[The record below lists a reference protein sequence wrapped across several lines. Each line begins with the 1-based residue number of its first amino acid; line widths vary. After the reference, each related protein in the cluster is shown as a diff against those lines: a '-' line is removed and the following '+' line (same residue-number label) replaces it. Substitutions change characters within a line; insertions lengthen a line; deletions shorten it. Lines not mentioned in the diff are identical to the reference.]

1 LKKNFIVVKL
11 KSVFNSFLNEDEKLM
26 TVNTNKIQF
35 GTDGW
40 RAIIAEEFTFDNV
53 VIVTKAIA
61 GYIKNNYDK
70 SKPVL
75 IGYDTRFM
83 ADKFALRAAE
93 ILNELGFNV
102 KITESDVPTPVIAFN
117 AKHLESAGALM
128 FTASHN
134 PPEYCGIKY
143 IPDYAGPA
151 TTDITDVIVANVR
164 KLQQGE
170 TVLEV
175 AAQKGTTEKFDP
187 KPEYVKWV
195 KSLIDLDKIKSSG
208 VKVYY
213 DPLYAT
219 GRGYVDG
226 LLKEAGC
233 EVSVINNWRDPLYG
247 GAMPEP
253 KEKYLGELK
262 KLVIENAPAIG
273 LSNDGDA
280 DRFGVLDEKG
290 NYVTPNDVIAVLFR
304 HLIKNK
310 GRKGSVVK
318 TVATSFMIDK
328 IAAKYGVP
336 VHETS
341 VGFKWIG
348 QIMRDEE
355 VIIGGEES
363 GGLSIWGHIP
373 EKDGIVADLSI
384 LEAIAYEGKPLYEI
398 VEDVKNEIGLH
409 YINHR
414 IDLHVTEEIKTK
426 TLKLFTENPP
436 KEVGG
441 LKVKSVKTIDGFKFY
456 FEDDSSWML
465 VRPSGTEPLFRI
477 YFETDT
483 QNKLESMIK
492 DIEAFISKI

>member
-1 LKKNFIVVKL
+1 MAGTT
-11 KSVFNSFLNEDEKLM
+11 S
-26 TVNTNKIQF
+26 KIKF

-53 VIVTKAIA
+53 VLVTKAIA
-61 GYIKNNYDK
+61 GYIKTNYDS
-70 SKPVL
+70 SKPVI

-83 ADKFALRAAE
+83 ADKFAQRAAE
-93 ILNELGFNV
+93 TLNNLGLNV
-102 KITESDVPTPVIAFN
+102 LITNIDAPTPVVAYAARN
-117 AKHLESAGALM
+117 LNTAGALM

-151 TTDITDVIVANVR
+151 TTDITDIIVKNVE
-164 KLQQGE
+164 KLQEGQAVVE
-170 TVLEV
+170 PSDI
-175 AAQKGTTEKFDP
+175 KGTTEIFDP

-195 KSLIDLDKIKSSG
+195 KTLIDFDKIKEFYSKSDI
-208 VKVYY
+208 KIFY
-213 DPLYAT
+213 DPLYAS

-226 LLKEAGC
+226 LLEDAGC
-233 EVSVINNWRDPLYG
+233 KVTTIKNWRDPLYG

-253 KEKYLGELK
+253 KEKYLTELK
-262 KLVIENAPAIG
+262 QLVIDNSPAIG

-280 DRFGVLDEKG
+280 DRFGVLDENG
-290 NYVTPNDVIAVLFR
+290 TFVTPNDVIAVLFK

-318 TVATSFMIDK
+318 TVATSRMIDK
-328 IAAKYGVP
+328 IAAKYDVK
-336 VHETS
+336 VHETA

-384 LEAIAYEGKPLYEI
+384 LEAVAYENKPLWQI
-398 VEDVKNEIGLH
+398 AEDVKNEIGIH

-414 IDLHVTEEIKTK
+414 IDLHVTEEVKEK
-426 TLKLFTENPP
+426 TLKAFTQNPP

-441 LKVKSVKTIDGFKFY
+441 IKIKEMNTIDGFKFY
-456 FEDDSSWML
+456 FEDDNSWML

-483 QNKLESMIK
+483 QDKLEKMIK
-492 DIEAFISKI
+492 DIENFVSNI

>member
-1 LKKNFIVVKL
+1 
-11 KSVFNSFLNEDEKLM
+11 M
-26 TVNTNKIQF
+26 TVTTNQIKF

-40 RAIIAEEFTFDNV
+40 RAIIAEEFTFSNV
-53 VIVTKAIA
+53 VLVTKAIA
-61 GYIKNNYDK
+61 GYIKTKYDP
-70 SKPVL
+70 SKPVI
-75 IGYDTRFM
+75 IGYDTRFL
-83 ADKFALRAAE
+83 ADKFAQRAAE
-93 ILNELGFNV
+93 TLNDLGLNV
-102 KITESDVPTPVIAFN
+102 KITNIDAPTPVVAYA
-117 AKHLESAGALM
+117 AKHLNSAGALM
-128 FTASHN
+128 LTASHN

-151 TTDITDVIVANVR
+151 TTDITDIIVENVR
-164 KLQQGE
+164 KLQEGQ
-170 TVLEV
+170 TVVESSSK
-175 AAQKGTTEKFDP
+175 KGTTEIFDP
-187 KPEYVKWV
+187 KPDYMKWV
-195 KSLIDLDKIKSSG
+195 KTLIDFDKIKQADLN
-208 VKVYY
+208 VFY
-213 DPLYAT
+213 DPLYAS

-226 LLKEAGC
+226 LLEEAGC
-233 EVSVINNWRDPLYG
+233 KVTTIKNWRDPLYG

-253 KEKYLGELK
+253 KEKYLTELK
-262 KLVIENAPAIG
+262 KLVIENSPAIG

-290 NYVTPNDVIAVLFR
+290 DFVTPNDVIAVLFR

-318 TVATSFMIDK
+318 TVATSQLIDK
-328 IAAKYGVP
+328 IAEKYGIK
-336 VHETS
+336 VHETA

-384 LEAIAYEGKPLYEI
+384 LEVVAYENKPLSEI
-398 VEDVKNEIGLH
+398 VEDVKNEIGIH

-414 IDLHVTEEIKTK
+414 IDLHVTEEIKEK
-426 TLKLFTENPP
+426 TLKVFTQTPP

-441 LKVKSVKTIDGFKFY
+441 IKVKEMNTIDGFKFY
-456 FEDDSSWML
+456 FEDNNSWML

-483 QNKLESMIK
+483 QEKLERMIK
-492 DIEAFISKI
+492 DIEKFVSNI

>member
-1 LKKNFIVVKL
+1 
-11 KSVFNSFLNEDEKLM
+11 M
-26 TVNTNKIQF
+26 TDKTNKIQF

-53 VIVTKAIA
+53 ILVTKAIA
-61 GYIKNNYDK
+61 GYIKTKYDP

-75 IGYDTRFM
+75 IGYDTRFL

-93 ILNELGFNV
+93 TLNDLGLNV
-102 KITESDVPTPVIAFN
+102 KVTEMDAPTPVIAYA
-117 AKHLESAGALM
+117 AKHLNSAGALM
-128 FTASHN
+128 ITASHN

-151 TTDITDVIVANVR
+151 TTDITDVIVENVK
-164 KLQQGE
+164 KLQEGQNVVE
-170 TVLEV
+170 SSPN
-175 AAQKGTTEKFDP
+175 KGKTEKFDP
-187 KPEYVKWV
+187 KPDYIKWV
-195 KSLIDLDKIKSSG
+195 KTLIDFDKIKKSG
-208 VKVYY
+208 VKVFY
-213 DPLYAT
+213 DPLYST

-226 LLKEAGC
+226 LLKDAGC
-233 EVSVINNWRDPLYG
+233 DVTVINNWRDPLYG

-262 KLVIENAPAIG
+262 KLVIENSPSIG

-290 NYVTPNDVIAVLFR
+290 TYVTPNDVIAVLFK

-318 TVATSFMIDK
+318 TVATSQMIDK
-328 IAAKYGVP
+328 IAAKYNVK
-336 VHETS
+336 VHETA

-348 QIMRDEE
+348 HIMRQEE

-384 LEAIAYEGKPLYEI
+384 LEAVAYENKTLYQI
-398 VEDVKNEIGLH
+398 VEDVKNEIGIH

-414 IDLHVTEEIKTK
+414 IDLHVTEEIKEK
-426 TLKLFTENPP
+426 TLKMFTQNPP

-441 LKVKSVKTIDGFKFY
+441 IKVKNMNTLDGFKFY
-456 FEDDSSWML
+456 FEDNNSWML
-465 VRPSGTEPLFRI
+465 VRASGTEPLFRI
-477 YFETDT
+477 YFETDS
-483 QNKLESMIK
+483 QDKLEKMIK
-492 DIEAFISKI
+492 DIEKFISNI

>member
-1 LKKNFIVVKL
+1 
-11 KSVFNSFLNEDEKLM
+11 M
-26 TVNTNKIQF
+26 TGSTSKITF

-40 RAIIAEEFTFDNV
+40 RAIIAEEFTFSNV
-53 VIVTKAIA
+53 VLVTKAIA
-61 GYIKNNYDK
+61 GYIKTEYDP
-70 SKPVL
+70 SKPVI
-75 IGYDTRFM
+75 IGYDTRFL
-83 ADKFALRAAE
+83 ADKFAQRAAE
-93 ILNELGFNV
+93 TLNELGLNV
-102 KITESDVPTPVIAFN
+102 KITKIDAPTPVVAYA
-117 AKHLESAGALM
+117 AKHLNSAGALM
-128 FTASHN
+128 LTASHN

-151 TTDITDVIVANVR
+151 TTDITNIIVENVK
-164 KLQQGE
+164 KLQEGQ
-170 TVLEV
+170 TVVEV
-175 AAQKGTTEKFDP
+175 SSKKGMTEVFDP
-187 KPEYVKWV
+187 KPDYMKWV
-195 KSLIDLDKIKSSG
+195 KTLIDFDKIKQANLN
-208 VKVYY
+208 VFY
-213 DPLYAT
+213 DPLYAS

-226 LLKEAGC
+226 LLEDAGC
-233 EVSVINNWRDPLYG
+233 KVTTIKNWRDPLYG

-262 KLVIENAPAIG
+262 KLVIENPPAIG

-290 NYVTPNDVIAVLFR
+290 AFVTPNDVIAVLFK

-310 GRKGSVVK
+310 GKKGSVVK
-318 TVATSFMIDK
+318 TVATSQLIDK
-328 IAAKYGVP
+328 IAEKYGVK
-336 VHETS
+336 VHETA

-348 QIMRDEE
+348 QIMRQEE

-384 LEAIAYEGKPLYEI
+384 LEVIAYENKPLYQI

-414 IDLHVTEEIKTK
+414 IDLHVTEEVKEKTMK
-426 TLKLFTENPP
+426 TFTQSPP

-441 LKVKSVKTIDGFKFY
+441 LKVKEMKNIDGFKFY
-456 FEDDSSWML
+456 FEDNNSWML

-483 QNKLESMIK
+483 QDKLEKMIK
-492 DIEAFISKI
+492 DIENFVSNI

>member
-1 LKKNFIVVKL
+1 MA
-11 KSVFNSFLNEDEKLM
+11 S
-26 TVNTNKIQF
+26 KIKF

-53 VIVTKAIA
+53 AIVTKAIA
-61 GYIKNNYDK
+61 GYIKTKYDA

-83 ADKFALRAAE
+83 ADKFAMRAAE
-93 ILNELGFNV
+93 ILNDMGLNV

-117 AKHLESAGALM
+117 AKHLDSAGALM

-151 TTDITDVIVANVR
+151 TTDITDVIVENVR
-164 KLQQGE
+164 KLQDG
-170 TVLEV
+170 VEV
-175 AAQKGTTEKFDP
+175 VKISDTKGKTEQFDP
-187 KPEYVKWV
+187 KPDYMKWV
-195 KSLIDLDKIKSSG
+195 KNLIDFEKIKQAG
-208 VKVYY
+208 IKVYY

-226 LLKEAGC
+226 LLQEAGC
-233 EVSVINNWRDPLYG
+233 EINVINNWRDPLYG

-253 KEKYLGELK
+253 KEKFLGELK
-262 KLVIENAPAIG
+262 KLVIENSPAIG

-318 TVATSFMIDK
+318 TVATSRKIDK
-328 IAAKYGVP
+328 IAEKYGVK
-336 VHETS
+336 VHETA

-348 QIMRDEE
+348 QVMRQEE

-384 LEAIAYEGKPLYEI
+384 LEAIAYEKKPLYQI
-398 VEDVKNEIGLH
+398 VEDIKNEIGID

-414 IDLHVTEEIKTK
+414 TDLHVTEEIKEK
-426 TLKLFTENPP
+426 TLEVFSKNPP
-436 KEVGG
+436 EQVGG
-441 LKVKSVKTIDGFKFY
+441 LKVIEKNSLDGFKFY
-456 FEDDSSWML
+456 FEDNNTWML

-477 YFETDT
+477 YFETDS
-483 QNKLESMIK
+483 QSKLDAMRKDMES
-492 DIEAFISKI
+492 FISNI

>member
-1 LKKNFIVVKL
+1 MTNCTNQIV
-11 KSVFNSFLNEDEKLM
+11 
-26 TVNTNKIQF
+26 F

-40 RAIIAEEFTFDNV
+40 RAIIAEEFTFSNV
-53 VIVTKAIA
+53 VLVTKAIA
-61 GYIKNNYDK
+61 GYIKTKYDP
-70 SKPVL
+70 SKPVI
-75 IGYDTRFM
+75 IGYDTRFL
-83 ADKFALRAAE
+83 ADKFAQRAAE
-93 ILNELGFNV
+93 TLNDLGLNV
-102 KITESDVPTPVIAFN
+102 KITNIDAPTPVVAYAARF
-117 AKHLESAGALM
+117 LDTAGALM
-128 FTASHN
+128 ITASHN

-151 TTDITDVIVANVR
+151 TTDITDVIVENVK
-164 KLQQGE
+164 KLQEGQ
-170 TVLEV
+170 TVVELSST
-175 AAQKGTTEKFDP
+175 KGKTEIFDP
-187 KPEYVKWV
+187 KPEYMKWV
-195 KSLIDLDKIKSSG
+195 KTLIDFDKIKQSG
-208 VKVYY
+208 VKVFY
-213 DPLYAT
+213 DPLYAS

-226 LLKEAGC
+226 LLEEAGC
-233 EVSVINNWRDPLYG
+233 EVTTIKNWRDPLYG

-253 KEKYLGELK
+253 KEKYLTELK
-262 KLVIENAPAIG
+262 KLVIENSPSIG

-290 NYVTPNDVIAVLFR
+290 TFVTPNDVIAVLFR

-310 GRKGSVVK
+310 NRKGSVVK
-318 TVATSFMIDK
+318 TVATSQLIDK
-328 IAAKYGVP
+328 IAEKYGVK
-336 VHETS
+336 VHETA

-348 QIMRDEE
+348 QIMRQEE

-384 LEAIAYEGKPLYEI
+384 LEAVAYENKPLYQI

-414 IDLHVTEEIKTK
+414 IDLHVTEEVKVK
-426 TLKLFTENPP
+426 TLDVFTKNPP

-441 LKVKSVKTIDGFKFY
+441 IKVKEMNSVDGFKFY
-456 FEDDSSWML
+456 FEDNKSWML

-483 QNKLESMIK
+483 QDKLEKMIT
-492 DIEAFISKI
+492 DISKFVSTI